1 MDDKI
6 KCLYYIKDS
15 RTDEVIYIGQTKD
28 FKERKHGHFTLK
40 RNPIDKYMYEEGRK
54 NFSME
59 IFTYIDCTNMTDDE
73 ILNKEDELILYYD
86 TINNGFNKYRS
97 GAISN
102 DMREYK
108 KNYMREYHKDK
119 EYQKEY
125 HSEYMKKYYQEHK
138 EYNKNYYQEHKDKI
152 IEKNKSFQQTE
163 KRKEY
168 IKNYQQTEKYKEY
181 QRQYRLKKKQEK
193 TALSE
198 G

>member
-1 MDDKI
+1 MEDKI
-6 KCLYYIKDS
+6 KCLYYIKDI
-15 RTDEVIYIGQTKD
+15 RTDEIIYIGKTKD
-28 FKERKHGHFTLK
+28 FEERKHGHFTLK

-59 IFTYIDCTNMTDDE
+59 NFTYIDCTNMTDDE

-108 KNYMREYHKDK
+108 KNYYMREYHKIT
-119 EYQKEY
+119 EYQKQ
-125 HSEYMKKYYQEHK
+125 YYQEHK
-138 EYNKNYYQEHKDKI
+138 EKY
-152 IEKNKSFQQTE
+152 
-163 KRKEY
+163 REY
-168 IKNYQQTEKYKEY
+168 L
-181 QRQYRLKKKQEK
+181 RQWRIKKKQEK
-193 TALSE
+193 MALSE